1 MTSSGKQDAHSRRN
15 VKPACRKET
24 AEQRALTKRLVAR
37 EHDRVLRIWM
47 PYDAG
52 FSVWQP
58 HLRNIGGLDMRT
70 NFGYGSSTL
79 ARLWL
84 DK

>member
-1 MTSSGKQDAHSRRN
+1 
-15 VKPACRKET
+15 
-24 AEQRALTKRLVAR
+24 
-37 EHDRVLRIWM
+37 M

-52 FSVWQP
+52 FSIWQP
-58 HLRNIGGLDMRT
+58 YTQNIGGLDMRT